1 MSKKMSKVTIEKI
14 FKELHITGDID
25 VLESGEDF
33 YKRKLIEVYEKCTTL
48 NIVKYTNETGEQM
61 DGILPDG
68 TIVLYDTFPEG
79 VDFCGIVV
87 NNMIYATGI
96 SKTKFLEIGVAT
108 SIEVE
113 RAENIRVVIRG
124 DE

>member
-1 MSKKMSKVTIEKI
+1 MSKKMSKSTI
-14 FKELHITGDID
+14 KEISSKL
-25 VLESGEDF
+25 
-33 YKRKLIEVYEKCTTL
+33 RKCQGQPEEYFDKDHPDTYQ
-48 NIVKYTNETGEQM
+48 KAPY
-61 DGILPDG
+61 PDG
-68 TIVLYDTFPEG
+68 TEVLYDTFPEG